1 MTRDRVV
8 PWAAGAALI
17 LLAGLF
23 ALPLLRDGIYVGN
36 GTDLFSYQYPARA
49 LLRRLLFDFEF
60 PFWNEGVLGGVP
72 LFAAWQHGVLDP
84 ITWLSLPLPSTV
96 AIDLDRALRGVV
108 LVLGAMAL
116 GNVLSGASG
125 PRRWLQPSRGAVAC
139 AAVFAGA
146 GVTWGHVYAG
156 HLSFLAVWAYV
167 PWWAA
172 TTLWAMQ
179 PELSL
184 RLRARRAVLAGVP
197 MALCLL
203 AGHPQLVYIA
213 GVTLTFV
220 ALAHRAAAGW
230 LGTLVV
236 GAVCASVGLG
246 LSAVQW
252 LPVAELAPELNRSL
266 AGSEPLALSFSPPVA
281 ALLTG
286 PAPLAFGPP
295 EARLGSFSWHEAV
308 GAISPA
314 AVALALVGVAS
325 LGRRGLWLLGAMI
338 VLLLLVPGRHLP
350 VLQAL
355 LDVVPGLDAFRVPSR
370 WWAGVTI
377 LVGVAAIPALSAG
390 STTDNRKL
398 AALLAGLWALGLLGL
413 AFGLDADGSGWYA
426 EAFGRRA
433 DAAARAAAESAT
445 GGRLTFGAA
454 IAALTAWWAFRGRP
468 QQSWL
473 VLVLLAA
480 CVWDGVE
487 LGRTVQP
494 AERQWPVERVDWDEA
509 TTDWLRQAVG
519 SGRLVTA
526 PRLRHAN
533 RPGGAG
539 LRGAGGYETAM
550 PLWSNR
556 FGNLANGRPVDRYQ
570 VNLQIRR
577 ASPWLDRMAVNHLL
591 VDGRDRPTIGA
602 FPGWRRA
609 GERGTLQLLR
619 SPSALP
625 RVALAERTEVV
636 ADRSEALLRL
646 GRLGRDTVLV
656 DRAVSAQPRV
666 GSDRVVPTVTRNAE
680 QAFEVTVASPALL
693 VVRDALTAGWQAEV
707 DGTAAPWV
715 LVDGLFRGVEVPAGT
730 HHVEMRYIPPG
741 WLLGLAL
748 SLLTFF
754 AALAALRL
762 LREPDQNA
770 EA

>member
-8 PWAAGAALI
+8 PWAAGAAL
-17 LLAGLF
+17 LVLAGLF
-23 ALPLLRDGIYVGN
+23 ALPLLREGVYIGN

-84 ITWLSLPLPSTV
+84 ITWLSLPLPASI

-108 LVLGAMAL
+108 LVLGAAAL
-116 GNVLSGASG
+116 GNVLSGAAG
-125 PRRWLQPSRGAVAC
+125 PRRWLQPSP
-139 AAVFAGA
+139 AAVTSAAIFAGA

-172 TTLWAMQ
+172 TTLWAMR
-179 PELSL
+179 PDLAL
-184 RLRARRAVLAGVP
+184 RVRARRAVLAGVP

-213 GVTLTFV
+213 GVALAFV
-220 ALAHRAAAGW
+220 ALAHHTTAGR
-230 LGTLVV
+230 LGTVVV
-236 GAVCASVGLG
+236 GTVCTLVGLG
-246 LSAVQW
+246 LSAAQW

-295 EARLGSFSWHEAV
+295 EARLSSFSWHEAV

-314 AVALALVGVAS
+314 AVALALVGVAQ
-325 LGRRGLWLLGAMI
+325 LGRRGLWLLGAM
-338 VLLLLVPGRHLP
+338 VMLSLLVPGRNLP
-350 VLQAL
+350 LLQAL

-370 WWAGVTI
+370 WWAGVTV
-377 LVGVAAIPALSAG
+377 LVAVAAIPALMPG
-390 STTDNRKL
+390 STPDKRKL
-398 AALLAGLWALGLLGL
+398 GALLPGVWALALLAM
-413 AFGLDADGSGWYA
+413 AFGLDADGSGLYA

-433 DAAARAAAESAT
+433 DAAARAAAEGAT
-445 GGRLTFGAA
+445 GGRLALGAA

-473 VLVLLAA
+473 LLALLA
-480 CVWDGVE
+480 SCVWDGVE
-487 LGRTVQP
+487 LGRIVQP
-494 AERQWPVERVDWDEA
+494 AERQWPVERVGWDDA
-509 TTDWLRQAVG
+509 TTDWLREAVG
-519 SGRLVTA
+519 TGRVVTA

-556 FGNLANGRPVDRYQ
+556 FGNLANGRPIDRYQ

-591 VDGRDRPTIGA
+591 VDGRDRPTLGA
-602 FPGWRRA
+602 FPGWRGV
-609 GERGTLQLLR
+609 GERGTFQLMR

-636 ADRSEALLRL
+636 ADRSEALVRL

-656 DRAVSAQPRV
+656 DRPVAAKPRASSDSVVSTLAH
-666 GSDRVVPTVTRNAE
+666 NAE
-680 QAFEVTVASPALL
+680 QGFDVSVASPGLL
-693 VVRDALTAGWQAEV
+693 VVRDVLTVGWQAEV
-707 DGTAAPWV
+707 DGAPAPWV
-715 LVDGLFRGVEVPAGT
+715 LVDGLFRGVEVPAGA
-730 HHVEMRYIPPG
+730 HHVRMRYVPPG
-741 WLLGLAL
+741 WLLGLTL